1 VQAAG
6 ILGTAAKQYPESTGG
21 LHWQVGSEV
30 TGGEV
35 SLDTVTLSSTVNS
48 LPAGSAQFHD

>member
-1 VQAAG
+1 MQAAE

-35 SLDTVTLSSTVNS
+35 SLDTVTLSSTVNG